1 MDKARRIAV
10 QALVRQEESGFAN
23 LVLNAVLEHQDLN
36 GRDRAF
42 VSALFYGVT
51 ERLLTLDWAL
61 ANCLSR
67 PLSKLDPQ
75 VRAIL
80 RSGLYQARYMQV
92 PRAVA
97 VNESVSLCRALKKS
111 SAAGLVNAVLR
122 KAVAQDPAAATF
134 KTEAERLSIQYS
146 VGLPVVKLLQKNYP
160 EECEQILQAFFEAP
174 RVALRCNPLKTTPA
188 QLTGLLEAEGVEV
201 EPGWLANTLLAKFTG
216 SPAATEAFQKGLY
229 HVQGQ
234 ASQLAAY
241 SLQARP
247 AKRCWICAPRRV
259 AKP

>member
-122 KAVAQDPAAATF
+122 A
-134 KTEAERLSIQYS
+134 RLLRRIRPRPPS
-146 VGLPVVKLLQKNYP
+146 KL
-160 EECEQILQAFFEAP
+160 
-174 RVALRCNPLKTTPA
+174 
-188 QLTGLLEAEGVEV
+188 
-201 EPGWLANTLLAKFTG
+201 
-216 SPAATEAFQKGLY
+216 
-229 HVQGQ
+229 
-234 ASQLAAY
+234 
-241 SLQARP
+241 RP
-247 AKRCWICAPRRV
+247 SG
-259 AKP
+259 